1 MITLEL
7 TQVDHLTGRDADKI
21 FLVGD
26 RFAVSERTMRW
37 GDTERT
43 VTVVNDGLSRHDGHF
58 VAEEYCY
65 VKSRIRSKL
74 RQANALA
81 EQLIYGDKEAS

>member
-26 RFAVSERTMRW
+26 RFAVSERTIRW
-37 GDTERT
+37 GETERT
-43 VTVVNDGLSRHDGHF
+43 VTVVNDGLDRHDGHF
-58 VAEEYCY
+58 VAESYER
-65 VKSRIRSKL
+65 VRDHIKHERT
-74 RQANALA
+74 QAWLNRELM
-81 EQLIYGDKEAS
+81 D

>member
-26 RFAVSERTMRW
+26 RFAVSERKIRW
-37 GDTERT
+37 GKTERS
-43 VTVVNDGLSRHDGHF
+43 VTVGNDGLDRHDGHF
-58 VAEEYCY
+58 VAESYQD
-65 VKSRIRSKL
+65 VKDHIFAMVRS
-74 RQANALA
+74 A
-81 EQLIYGDKEAS
+81 

>member
-26 RFAVSERTMRW
+26 RVAVSERTIRW
-37 GDTERT
+37 GETERT
-43 VTVVNDGLSRHDGHF
+43 VTVVNDGLDRQHGHF
-58 VAEEYCY
+58 VAESYQD
-65 VKSRIRSKL
+65 VKDHIFAMVRS
-74 RQANALA
+74 A
-81 EQLIYGDKEAS
+81 

>member
-26 RFAVSERTMRW
+26 RFAVSERTIRW
-37 GDTERT
+37 GETERT
-43 VTVVNDGLSRHDGHF
+43 VTVVNDGLNRHDGHF
-58 VAEEYCY
+58 VAESLSARLPFVSLYYRGKCILE
-65 VKSRIRSKL
+65 
-74 RQANALA
+74 
-81 EQLIYGDKEAS
+81 

>member
-26 RFAVSERTMRW
+26 RFAVSERTIRW
-37 GDTERT
+37 GETERT
-43 VTVVNDGLSRHDGHF
+43 VTVVNDGLNRHDGQF
-58 VAEEYCY
+58 VAESYQD
-65 VKSRIRSKL
+65 VKDHIFAMVRS
-74 RQANALA
+74 A
-81 EQLIYGDKEAS
+81 

>member
-26 RFAVSERTMRW
+26 RFAVSERTIRW
-37 GDTERT
+37 GETERT
-43 VTVVNDGLSRHDGHF
+43 VTVVNDGLNRHDGPF
-58 VAEEYCY
+58 VAESYQD
-65 VKSRIRSKL
+65 VKDHIFAMVRS
-74 RQANALA
+74 A
-81 EQLIYGDKEAS
+81 